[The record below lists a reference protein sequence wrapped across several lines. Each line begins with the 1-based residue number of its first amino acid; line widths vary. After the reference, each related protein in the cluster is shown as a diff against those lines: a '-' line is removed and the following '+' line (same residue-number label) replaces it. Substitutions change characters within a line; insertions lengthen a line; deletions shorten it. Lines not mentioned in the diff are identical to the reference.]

1 MIEVQSHEEGREFPY
16 QFIVKNNTRGK
27 LKDFDTIKLYLRAP
41 QPSTPYGKK
50 QGGLNVLWR
59 YIPDRDSSISDY
71 ETDFYV
77 TLLGDKKVYHLLK
90 PEYFFEQYL
99 RYARFLY
106 NHEQSEEIQSHFY
119 RTYKLLKK
127 FTFDKIEEYMRM
139 NDDFFKLQHIQVRY
153 EKLIAELEDI
163 TSLERKPQRLDDLRS
178 VYNIFNSL
186 FYCVLIFFLAD
197 AFISSAN

>member
-1 MIEVQSHEEGREFPY
+1 MIEVQSHEEEREFPN

-27 LKDFDTIKLYLRAP
+27 FKDFDTIKLYLRAP

-59 YIPDRDSSISDY
+59 YISDRDSSISDY

-77 TLLGDKKVYHLLK
+77 TLLGNKKVYRLLK

-99 RYARFLY
+99 RYARFFY
-106 NHEQSEEIQSHFY
+106 NHERSVEIQRHFH
-119 RTYKLLKK
+119 RTYKQLQK
-127 FTFDKIEEYMRM
+127 FTFDKIEAYMRT
-139 NDDFFKLQHIQVRY
+139 NDEFFKLRHIQVRY
-153 EKLIAELEDI
+153 EKFLAELRDI
-163 TSLERKPQRLDDLRS
+163 TSLARKPQRLDDLRS